1 MMMTISTYAQRWQRT
16 LRRWARDPAVRL
28 VLLAAG
34 QALSGFFLS
43 AASLGAAPQ
52 PLVLGLLCGLAGWKA
67 VMVSVGGLL
76 GYPVFWGNAGIQ
88 GMVWTLCGLLIS
100 VSAGK
105 RSLERDVPLLQCAA
119 AALTVAASGL
129 AFQIWF
135 RDPAG
140 IWIYLLRIALGT
152 GSVVIFHQTGQK
164 RGAVSQWL
172 AGALWV
178 LALAQVAPFGW
189 LSLGHIAM
197 GAVSVSAAFPGAA
210 LAGLAMDLA
219 QVTPVP
225 MTAVACLIYLGRLV
239 PAGKKW
245 GVYLLPGIGCLLIMS
260 LCGQWDWTPLPG
272 LVCGGLLGYFLPGQT
287 QTVRRRG
294 ATAVAQVRLEMV
306 AEVFAQT
313 QQILLE
319 AAEMPIDEGAL
330 VQRGADKA
338 CSACPARKSCKERD
352 SVSKMPPLILHK
364 PLLDGE
370 DLPAACRKPGRLLS
384 ELHRS
389 QEQLRSI
396 RADRERQKE
405 YRTAL
410 IQQYRFLSQ
419 YLQELSDELG
429 RRGPQVRPKYRAEVA
444 VAANRP
450 QADNGDRCFAFAGVG
465 CKYYVILCDGMGT
478 GTGAVEEGL
487 RAGRLL
493 KRLLCAGYPA
503 EYALRSL
510 NSLCALRS
518 RAGAVS
524 VDLAELQLDSGKVSV
539 YKWGAAPSWVLRRT
553 GAEKIGT
560 ATPPPGLSV
569 SEGRETVERLSLRR
583 GEVLLLLSDG
593 VGGEEALHGCELST
607 ALPPG
612 ELAAKVLES
621 GDPDSGDDATVA
633 AVKLCPEALRA

>member
-1 MMMTISTYAQRWQRT
+1 MMMTISTYARRWQRNA
-16 LRRWARDPAVRL
+16 RRWVSDPAVRA

-34 QALSGFFLS
+34 QAVSGFLLS
-43 AASLGAAPQ
+43 AASLAAMPQ
-52 PLVLGLLCGLAGWKA
+52 PLVLGLLCCLSGWQA
-67 VMVSVGGLL
+67 VMVSMGALL
-76 GYPVFWGNAGIQ
+76 GYPIFWGSAGIQ
-88 GMVWTLCGLLIS
+88 GMVWTVCGLLIS
-100 VSAGK
+100 VCSGRQSAD
-105 RSLERDVPLLQCAA
+105 REVSLLQCAA

-129 AFQIWF
+129 VFQIWF
-135 RDPAG
+135 SDPAG

-152 GSVVIFHQTGQK
+152 GSVVIFYQAGRKHD
-164 RGAVSQWL
+164 AVSRWL
-172 AGALWV
+172 ASGLWV

-189 LSLGHIAM
+189 LSLGHIAL
-197 GAVSVSAAFPGAA
+197 GVVSVTAAFPGAV
-210 LAGLAMDLA
+210 LAGLAVDLA
-219 QVTPVP
+219 QVTSVP
-225 MTAVACLIYLGRLV
+225 MTAVGCLIYLGRLV

-245 GVYLLPGIGCLLIMS
+245 SVYLLPGIGYLLIMS
-260 LCGQWDWTPLPG
+260 LCGRWDWMPLPG
-272 LVCGGLLGYFLPGQT
+272 LVCGGLLGYYVPGQS
-287 QTVRRRG
+287 QSVRRRG

-319 AAEMPIDEGAL
+319 AVPTPIDEDAL

-338 CSACPARKSCKERD
+338 CSACPARKSCRERE
-352 SVSKMPPLILHK
+352 SVSKMPPLILHR

-370 DLPAACRKPGRLLS
+370 DIPAACRKPGRLLS

-389 QEQLRSI
+389 QEQLRNI
-396 RADRERQKE
+396 RADRERQNE

-429 RRGPQVRPKYRAEVA
+429 RRGPQLRARYRAEVS

-478 GTGAVEEGL
+478 GIGAVEEGL

-518 RAGAVS
+518 RAGAVT
-524 VDLAELQLDSGKVSV
+524 VDLAELQLDSGKVSL

-553 GAEKIGT
+553 GPEKIGT

-583 GEVLLLLSDG
+583 GEVLVLLSDG
-593 VGGEEALHGCELST
+593 VGGEDALHGCVLS
-607 ALPPG
+607 AAVPLG
-612 ELAAKVLES
+612 ELAAEILES
-621 GDPDSGDDATVA
+621 GAPDTGDDATVA
-633 AVKLCPEALRA
+633 VVRLCPDALGA